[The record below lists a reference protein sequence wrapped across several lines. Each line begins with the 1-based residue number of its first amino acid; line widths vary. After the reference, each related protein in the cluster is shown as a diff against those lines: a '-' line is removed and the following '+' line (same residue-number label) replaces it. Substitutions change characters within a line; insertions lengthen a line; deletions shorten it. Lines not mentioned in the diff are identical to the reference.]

1 MGVEEIS
8 GVPYLVSFSVTLLT
22 GTASVSVATLGDTVQ
37 PSTQKRETFQTHNQ
51 ERAWSLLPFTGLCGH
66 RA

>member
-1 MGVEEIS
+1 MGLEEIS

-37 PSTQKRETFQTHNQ
+37 PSTQKRE
-51 ERAWSLLPFTGLCGH
+51 RDIPDA
-66 RA
+66 